1 MKDNDSSISAK
12 QHLDD
17 FERALGEFLKGLL
30 GPSNDGLPPGLP
42 TPVKPVAPQPEKGT
56 KNDKSG

>member
-1 MKDNDSSISAK
+1 MQDKDSSISTK

-30 GPSNDGLPPGLP
+30 GPSSDSLPPGLP
-42 TPVKPVAPQPEKGT
+42 TPVKPDASHPKKGA
-56 KNDKSG
+56 KSDNPD